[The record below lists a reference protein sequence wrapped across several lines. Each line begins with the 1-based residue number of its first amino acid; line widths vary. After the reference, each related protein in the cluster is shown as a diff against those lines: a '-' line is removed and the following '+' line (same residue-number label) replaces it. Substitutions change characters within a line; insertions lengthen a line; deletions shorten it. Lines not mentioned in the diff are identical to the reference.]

1 MIIFACVTPSKYFV
15 LREPPRG
22 SRLDRLGRSLKGP
35 REPRHPKENQTPQQF
50 GLKVFLFCCWTTVSR
65 LRAMSL
71 HLYFSKRKPCMG
83 QPLVSSLKE
92 APAASITLKK
102 PKKSAGTKKATK
114 KARVSFKSRE
124 IDLVGSVHES
134 DESHWRRHSGDPSS
148 STCGRCTYIRHKK
161 ELQDKYPWIR
171 PRPAHMGG
179 HWRLGCEV
187 CHCVRNFSKGE
198 KRGKG
203 FPWGINKY
211 PNVWADYNFS
221 NNGTGGLARI
231 KNRIQVHRRHP
242 GHTIASTSFRSVYGR
257 GDDNDAPAICGPC
270 APAIGGQ
277 CAPALGGQV
286 APALGGQCTPALGGQ
301 VAPTLG
307 GPFVLVPLADFA
319 AGADQCIATGRAP
332 QSWAEQVAAI
342 PMTKLSRWRAC
353 PT

>member
-1 MIIFACVTPSKYFV
+1 MWLVPSVAILAQAVFPQAFGEYE
-15 LREPPRG
+15 EPPKLYAMLTR
-22 SRLDRLGRSLKGP
+22 RFGP
-35 REPRHPKENQTPQQF
+35 Q
-50 GLKVFLFCCWTTVSR
+50 
-65 LRAMSL
+65 
-71 HLYFSKRKPCMG
+71 
-83 QPLVSSLKE
+83 
-92 APAASITLKK
+92 PAAAKECRISSIKNPAVGGNDK
-102 PKKSAGTKKATK
+102 P
-114 KARVSFKSRE
+114 E
-124 IDLVGSVHES
+124 QDVGSVHES
-134 DESHWRRHSGDPSS
+134 DESHWKRHSGDPSS
-148 STCGRCTYIRHKK
+148 RTCCRCFYIRHKAG
-161 ELQDKYPWIR
+161 LRRDHPWLR
-171 PRPAHMGG
+171 PRPAHMGS

-187 CHCVRNFSKGE
+187 CHCVRNCSKGE

-231 KNRIQVHRRHP
+231 KNRIQAHRRRP